1 MIRSITGRTQVKKK
15 IPFGSGVRALVARR
29 LASSSADGLSSLE
42 SDKPSPG
49 FGFDVAK
56 LEELVKGVEPISDA
70 VNAFGHILCACPKP
84 DPGPAPMPPP
94 PVVNNTP
101 CQYGV
106 QWRWGHHALTYGVP
120 ENPPAAAAAPAPAAA
135 G

>member
-1 MIRSITGRTQVKKK
+1 M
-15 IPFGSGVRALVARR
+15 RALVARR

-94 PVVNNTP
+94 PGVTNTP
-101 CQYGV
+101 CQYNV
-106 QWRWGHHALTYGVP
+106 QWRGGHHALTYGVP
-120 ENPPAAAAAPAPAAA
+120 EKNEKRPKAARAR
-135 G
+135 

>member
-1 MIRSITGRTQVKKK
+1 M
-15 IPFGSGVRALVARR
+15 RARVARR
-29 LASSSADGLSSLE
+29 LASSSADGLSSLV
-42 SDKPSPG
+42 SDAPVPG

-56 LEELVKGVEPISDA
+56 LMELVKGVEPISDA
-70 VNAFGHILCACPKP
+70 VSAFGHILCACPKP
-84 DPGPAPMPPP
+84 DPGPAPMPSP

-101 CQYGV
+101 CQYNV

-120 ENPPAAAAAPAPAAA
+120 ENVPAAAAPAPAAA

>member
-1 MIRSITGRTQVKKK
+1 MKK
-15 IPFGSGVRALVARR
+15 IPFGRGVRALVAAR
-29 LASSSADGLSSLE
+29 LASSSADGHLSSLE
-42 SDKPSPG
+42 SNTPSPG

-101 CQYGV
+101 CQYNA
-106 QWRWGHHALTYGVP
+106 QWQWGHHALTYGVP
-120 ENPPAAAAAPAPAAA
+120 ENPPAAAAPAPAAA